1 MNCGLANLSLAVLT
15 AALSLL
21 TPLTPAYAEAATLR
35 AAKQFGLGYIQYMLM
50 EDQKLVEK
58 QAKAAGLGDITVEW
72 NTFRSSDVMND
83 ALISGSIDF
92 VSLGVPGMM
101 TIWDRTKGAMDVK
114 GAAGLNALPL
124 ALMVRDD
131 SIKSLKDYTE
141 KHRIA
146 MPAVK
151 VSNQAILLQMA
162 AEKEFGVGQHG
173 RLDTL
178 TLTMSHPDATI
189 AMLSGNQEVTS
200 NFSSVPFQQRQAKV
214 AGARR
219 LMSSTEILGGPFT
232 FNLVATTTKFRT
244 ENPKLYKAFL
254 DALNEA
260 TAIVNKDKQFAAET
274 YLKVSKEKTPV
285 EDILALLNDPENQFT
300 TKVSAVEPMVQ
311 FMARTGNFKNKPA
324 SAKDLLFPEAQ

>member
-1 MNCGLANLSLAVLT
+1 MNQTLAAVTLAVLVSVT
-15 AALSLL
+15 TVLTLSA
-21 TPLTPAYAEAATLR
+21 PAFAETTTLR
-35 AAKQFGLGYIQYMLM
+35 AAKQFGLGYIQYMIM

-58 QAKAAGLGDITVEW
+58 HAKAVGLGDVAVEW

-83 ALISGSIDF
+83 ALISGSVDF

-101 TIWDRTKGAMDVK
+101 TIWDRTKGQMDVK
-114 GAAGLNALPL
+114 GVAGLNTLPI

-162 AEKEFGVGQHG
+162 AEKEFGAGQHS

-189 AMLSGNQEVTS
+189 AMISGNQEVTS

-214 AGARR
+214 PGVRR
-219 LMSSTEILGGPFT
+219 LMTSTDILGGPFT
-232 FNLVATTTKFRT
+232 FNLVATTSKFRSD
-244 ENPKLYKAFL
+244 NPKLYKAFL

-274 YLKVSKEKTPV
+274 YLRVSKEKTPV
-285 EDILALLNDPENQFT
+285 EDILALLNDPENRFT
-300 TKVSAVEPMVQ
+300 TQVSAVEPMIQ
-311 FMARTGNFKNKPA
+311 FMARTGSFKNKPA
-324 SAKDLLFPEAQ
+324 SAKELLFPEAQ